1 MYNVKKAIK
10 AGRVFPDKERDIE
23 VLMIGDGDIFILSQ
37 LIGRMAK
44 VGAVKINIGDSDISI
59 YVAADGNG
67 DDTGWEKFMD
77 GLAYFIRKAIPSM
90 SMEYKNFYTP
100 FLKDFEARQQVC
112 CSDTKARNK
121 ASA

>member
-10 AGRVFPDKERDIE
+10 AGRVFPDKERDVE

-44 VGAVKINIGDSDISI
+44 AGTVKINLGDSDISI
-59 YVAADGNG
+59 SIDAYGND
-67 DDTGWEKFMD
+67 DDTGWGKFMD
-77 GLAYFIRKAIPSM
+77 DLAYFIRKAIPSM
-90 SMEYKNFYTP
+90 SMEYKNFYMP

-112 CSDTKARNK
+112 YTDTKARNK